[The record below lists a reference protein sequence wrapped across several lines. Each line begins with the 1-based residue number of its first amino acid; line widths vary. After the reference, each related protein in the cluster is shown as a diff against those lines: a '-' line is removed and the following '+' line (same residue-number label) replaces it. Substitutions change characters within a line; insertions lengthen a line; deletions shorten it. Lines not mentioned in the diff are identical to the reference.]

1 MKVFTMSMVLG
12 LAVAGAALAQGS
24 TLVSGY
30 TKASLTSYT
39 PAPKAAGATTAAK
52 PVLKVAATKTA
63 AKPQVYVYKAP
74 MATRPLKT
82 W

>member
-12 LAVAGAALAQGS
+12 LAMAGGALAQGS

-39 PAPKAAGATTAAK
+39 AAPKSAGATTVAK
-52 PVLKVAATKTA
+52 SSPKLNATGA
-63 AKPQVYVYKAP
+63 SAKPQAYVYKAP